1 MVRCNSK
8 RQGKCALYF
17 ALGLTCSCLFPDR
30 FVIGIVAIVVIVLAV
45 SLIRR

>member
-1 MVRCNSK
+1 MVRCNYK
-8 RQGKCALYF
+8 RQGKCSLYF

>member
-1 MVRCNSK
+1 MTRCNPK
-8 RQGKCALYF
+8 CQGRRALFF

-30 FVIGIVAIVVIVLAV
+30 FVIGVVAVVVIVLAI